1 MPDRENILHKVRTA
15 LGHHGS
21 RVSEPPAPPRLIIPS
36 WDREERLA
44 RLMQKFSGETV
55 RCESF
60 DEARDFIAARVA
72 GRSAVATNHPLL
84 ETLGITSLPN
94 VRSGLTSHEE
104 IRDVCAESEI
114 GITGV
119 DYALA
124 DPPALVMLSS
134 PRNDRLTSLLPSSH
148 IAVVE
153 ADQILTGLDV
163 LFTIVPDPAEVS
175 SSMVLIGGP
184 SRTGDIEML
193 LTLGVHG
200 PREVCLVI
208 V

>member
-1 MPDRENILHKVRTA
+1 MAERENILHKVRTA

-21 RVSEPPAPPRLIIPS
+21 SVPEPPSPPRLIVPS
-36 WDREERLA
+36 WSPEERLA
-44 RLMQKFSGETV
+44 RLTAKFLGETV
-55 RCESF
+55 RCASL
-60 DEARDFIAARVA
+60 DEAAAFIAARVA
-72 GRSAVATNHPLL
+72 GRSAVAANHPLL
-84 ETLGITSLPN
+84 ERLGVMSLPS
-94 VRSGLTSHEE
+94 VRSGLTG
-104 IRDVCAESEI
+104 RDESRDGCAESEI

-124 DPPALVMLSS
+124 DPAALVMLSS
-134 PRNDRLTSLLPSSH
+134 ARNDRLTSLLPASH

-153 ADQILTGLDV
+153 ADKVLTGLDE
-163 LFTIVPDPAEVS
+163 LFTIVPDPAEIS

-184 SRTGDIEML
+184 SRTGDIEMT

>member
-1 MPDRENILHKVRTA
+1 
-15 LGHHGS
+15 
-21 RVSEPPAPPRLIIPS
+21 LIIPL

-44 RLMQKFSGETV
+44 RLMEKFSGETV
-55 RCESF
+55 RCTSF
-60 DEARDFIAARVA
+60 EEAQGFIAARVA
-72 GRSAVATNHPLL
+72 GRPAVAANHPLL
-84 ETLGITSLPN
+84 EKLGVTSLPN
-94 VRSGLTSHEE
+94 VRSGLTG
-104 IRDVCAESEI
+104 RDETRNVCAESEI

-134 PRNDRLTSLLPSSH
+134 ARNDRLTSLLPSSH

-153 ADQILTGLDV
+153 ADKVLTGLDE
-163 LFTIVPDPAEVS
+163 LFTIVPDPAEIS

-184 SRTGDIEML
+184 SRTGDIEMT